1 MCQTLCAGDATELCG
16 GSLKISEYTFSCQRT
31 TTTVT
36 TTAITTA
43 TTTTTTTP
51 TTTTLV
57 PGPCTV
63 IQQLGC
69 YKDNLGHTTMAQEV
83 TSAITDP
90 LTSENCASACN
101 AVGSFPAVVKLY
113 L

>member
-1 MCQTLCAGDATELCG
+1 M
-16 GSLKISEYTFSCQRT
+16 T
-31 TTTVT
+31 TTST
-36 TTAITTA
+36 TIPT
-43 TTTTTTTP
+43 

-63 IQQLGC
+63 TQQLGC

-90 LTSENCASACN
+90 LTSENCAGACN
-101 AVGSFPAVVKLY
+101 AVGSFPAVVFMAALAWAQMISAP
-113 L
+113 LGRRA